1 MKSYTMSYTFIL
13 YYMYMTMYNDVITF
27 LHSWR
32 LNKINKIN
40 KILCDSS

>member
-27 LHSWR
+27 LQSWR
-32 LNKINKIN
+32 LNKINK
-40 KILCDSS
+40 

>member
-32 LNKINKIN
+32 LNKINK
-40 KILCDSS
+40 